1 MARLFPV
8 AFIVV
13 FGMLFRPALAEP
25 PPSAWSTREQPIQVR
40 NFDIGGQQ
48 ASEHSDQRTGAR
60 IIAGR
65 SLMPNGMFGLGFF
78 GQKDA
83 GASPGRV
90 TGRELTIPKQRRAAV
105 GFSLKF

>member
-1 MARLFPV
+1 MARLVPALSAV
-8 AFIVV
+8 AL
-13 FGMLFRPALAEP
+13 GMLPQLALAEP
-25 PPSAWSTREQPIQVR
+25 RTSAWSTRERAVPVR
-40 NFDIGGQQ
+40 SFDIQNPQQ
-48 ASEHSDQRTGAR
+48 SGRGDRDAGAR